1 MKKYEFMAEKYPLF
15 NNDPKESEFP
25 IPEGYECFRVCRY
38 GDGYVYRVLKELTD
52 NDEFLCRGYLYL
64 FSVTRQELYVTDIY
78 DQVKIHM
85 TDFEHGCP
93 YATSFELL
101 KDDNWTRVDCYG
113 EVWCDCDME
122 KLPITLYK
130 ETQDS
135 SE

>member
-15 NNDPKESEFP
+15 NNDPKEAEFP

-52 NDEFLCRGYLYL
+52 NDEFPCRGYLYL
-64 FSVTRQELYVTDIY
+64 FSVTRQKLYVTDIY

-93 YATSFELL
+93 YATSFEFLQE
-101 KDDNWTRVDCYG
+101 DNWTRVDCYG
-113 EVWCDCDME
+113 EVLCDCDME

>member
-15 NNDPKESEFP
+15 NNDPKETEFP

-38 GDGYVYRVLKELTD
+38 GDGYVYRVLKELAD
-52 NDEFLCRGYLYL
+52 NDEFPCRGYLYL

-93 YATSFELL
+93 YATSFEFLQED
-101 KDDNWTRVDCYG
+101 KWTRVDCYG